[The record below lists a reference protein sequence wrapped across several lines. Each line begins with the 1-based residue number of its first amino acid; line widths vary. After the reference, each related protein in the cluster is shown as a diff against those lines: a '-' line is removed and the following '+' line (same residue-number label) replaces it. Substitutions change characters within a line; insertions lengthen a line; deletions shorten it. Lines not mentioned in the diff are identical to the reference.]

1 MLIVSKESSLYREV
15 KDNTMRATV
24 AETKLHSS
32 QNARFTSLVM
42 VVTTVSNL
50 IENGKVKEKSD
61 DVLNTNSRNQSVE
74 FNRYFYLTKRGREYI
89 NQFLGTKT
97 HLDSTNYAIGLRV
110 GSDMKKNKLYSVI
123 LNQFN
128 SSLNTP
134 TQTLLWPVYSIFYF
148 P

>member
-1 MLIVSKESSLYREV
+1 
-15 KDNTMRATV
+15 MRATV